1 MIRRSKEEMIK
12 NATEAVEEI
21 YDNLTAKESINIK
34 DIDMDSSVLIIVDMI
49 NGFVR
54 EGMLKSERVEDIVD
68 SVVSI
73 QREFKRNNGN
83 IIAFVDS
90 HIEDAVE
97 FESYPSHCIKGT
109 SESEILSEIKA
120 VGGYSIIE
128 KNSTN
133 GFLEEM
139 FIEFINKNK
148 HIKNFIVVGCCT
160 DICVMQFC
168 LGLRTYLNNENIK
181 GRVIVPTNCVET
193 FDLFSHRGD
202 FVDLMGLQL
211 MDWAG
216 INIVKSINI

>member
-168 LGLRTYLNNENIK
+168 LGLRTYLNNENIR